1 MSWQGSV
8 RIGLLALVAAIGT
21 AVGCDGDSQV
31 TSTNFD
37 EPTSVSDSNGS
48 DSQIGL
54 GPPPAARAF
63 TIPFDDTGDALVVE
77 PSTGNILNITPGGVV
92 SIALSRDA
100 IQAVTGR
107 SDVNLD
113 RKGIAVDGDDGT
125 AYFAEQDSG
134 ALLKFPIGGPLS
146 ILARRSAFVTAAGGV
161 TDHFNLGTAFSSD
174 GFLYVTSKHSGP
186 GEEEAGGTG
195 LDRIFKVNRTTG
207 NVTLFT
213 DERAV
218 ESALPG
224 TVISYDTEQAIVGG
238 DGGRIYVAN
247 TNSADP
253 PGVIA
258 FASDGTPSALNVGTD
273 FSTRYRLRAIT
284 RDADG
289 NLIVRDDAADKFIK
303 VVTSNGA
310 ASDFLTEAVL
320 DAIGADPDGGM
331 AFASD
336 GTFYVADDDL
346 GILRF
351 PPPYTSGTVW
361 VSAQDIVAVTGGSL
375 EEFNLNGGIA
385 FKPLTVVSITVVE
398 SVGVSDTPEEE
409 SISVAES
416 IRASDSTTLTKAII
430 VVESVGVSDSPTL
443 QVAEPTVTPP
453 PLTDSISSSFTIIAY
468 TDTAIPFRGNLT
480 GFGRTPSIDDAG
492 NVVFCAIGGSG
503 QQGIY
508 THISGLLGTVADGST
523 LLPGQSPGGDT
534 FTSFGGPGGA
544 FDDKHSIDN
553 GNVAFQ
559 ANIQQGPGAL
569 YALFTTSGDS
579 LVEVARADSTV
590 GTGP

>member
-1 MSWQGSV
+1 M
-8 RIGLLALVAAIGT
+8 
-21 AVGCDGDSQV
+21 
-31 TSTNFD
+31 
-37 EPTSVSDSNGS
+37 
-48 DSQIGL
+48 
-54 GPPPAARAF
+54 
-63 TIPFDDTGDALVVE
+63 
-77 PSTGNILNITPGGVV
+77 
-92 SIALSRDA
+92 
-100 IQAVTGR
+100 
-107 SDVNLD
+107 
-113 RKGIAVDGDDGT
+113 
-125 AYFAEQDSG
+125 
-134 ALLKFPIGGPLS
+134 
-146 ILARRSAFVTAAGGV
+146 
-161 TDHFNLGTAFSSD
+161 
-174 GFLYVTSKHSGP
+174 
-186 GEEEAGGTG
+186 
-195 LDRIFKVNRTTG
+195 DRIFKVNRTTG

-416 IRASDSTTLTKAII
+416 IRASDLTTLTKAII

-579 LVEVARADSTV
+579 LVEAARRQHSWDWPLS
-590 GTGP
+590 